1 MNIYVGNLPW
11 EITED
16 ELREAFAAF
25 GEVESARIITDRMTG
40 RSRGFGFVEMPNKEE
55 GKAAVAE
62 MDGKALK
69 GRNIKVN
76 EARARDD
83 NRGGRG
89 GGRGGGGGGFGRRW

>member
-40 RSRGFGFVEMPNKEE
+40 RSRGFGFVEMPNTEE

-83 NRGGRG
+83 SRG
-89 GGRGGGGGGFGRRW
+89 GGRGSGRGGGGFGRRW